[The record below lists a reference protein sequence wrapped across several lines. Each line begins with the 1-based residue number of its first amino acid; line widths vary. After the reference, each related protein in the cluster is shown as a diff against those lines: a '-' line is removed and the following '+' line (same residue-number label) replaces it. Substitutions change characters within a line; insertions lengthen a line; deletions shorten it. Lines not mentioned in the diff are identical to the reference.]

1 MNQEATDVLDVVK
14 EVISDDLK
22 LGDVEIDRDTVLVG
36 DELGL
41 DSLDLL
47 MLVTGTEK
55 RLGLKIPNDQL
66 GRENMESVGRFV
78 EYVEGLQASTE

>member
-1 MNQEATDVLDVVK
+1 MSQEPTDVLDIVR

-22 LGDVEIDRDTVLVG
+22 LGDVAVDRDTLLVG
-36 DELGL
+36 DALGL

-66 GRENMESVGRFV
+66 GRDNMESVGCFV
-78 EYVEGLQASTE
+78 EYVEGLQANKE

>member
-36 DELGL
+36 VELGL

-78 EYVEGLQASTE
+78 EYVEGLQASKG

>member
-1 MNQEATDVLDVVK
+1 MSQEATDVLDIVK

-22 LGDVEIDRDTVLVG
+22 LGDVEVDRDTVLVG

-78 EYVEGLQASTE
+78 EYVEGLQADKG

>member
-1 MNQEATDVLDVVK
+1 MSQEPTDVLDIVR

-22 LGDVEIDRDTVLVG
+22 LGDVAVDRDTVLVG
-36 DELGL
+36 DALGL

-66 GRENMESVGRFV
+66 GRDNMESVGRFV
-78 EYVEGLQASTE
+78 EYVEGLQANKE

>member
-1 MNQEATDVLDVVK
+1 MSQEPTDVLDIVR

-22 LGDVEIDRDTVLVG
+22 LGDVAVDRDTVLVG
-36 DELGL
+36 DALGL

-66 GRENMESVGRFV
+66 GRDNMENVGRFV
-78 EYVEGLQASTE
+78 EYVEGLQANKE